1 MSRLANGVSRLGI
14 EVAGGASYAVGVSAN
29 GLVNIDRSW
38 LLLLTDLGVRVEN
51 VFRRAGLPLDL
62 QARESVKLD
71 VAEYCALYAALEA
84 ETQDPLLPIRI
95 AESVSPDA
103 FHPAIFAS
111 LCSPNLATALTRLS
125 GYKELVAP
133 MAVDVEESADGL
145 FVGVRW
151 LDPSAAMS
159 PGMAATELTLT
170 VQIARVGMRER
181 VVPMR
186 VEGLEALD
194 AAGAYATFFGVAPT
208 PSSRFGVT
216 FSSADARRPFLTASE
231 AMWDVFAPELQ
242 RRLTQLHATATT
254 AERVRTIL
262 LETLPSGEAT
272 VDGVAQRLG
281 VGART
286 LQRNLKREG
295 VTFKDVVSATRRDLA
310 MHYLKETPL
319 SHPEIAFL
327 IGFDEPSSFFRAF
340 KGWTGTTPQAV
351 RSAPGGA

>member
-1 MSRLANGVSRLGI
+1 MSG
-14 EVAGGASYAVGVSAN
+14 N

-38 LLLLTDLGVRVEN
+38 LLVRNDLGVNVAN

-71 VAEYCALYAALEA
+71 VAAYCSLYAALEA
-84 ETQDPLLPIRI
+84 ETDDPLLPIRI

-111 LCSPNLATALTRLS
+111 LCSPNLAIALSQLS
-125 GYKELVAP
+125 DYKQLVAP
-133 MAVDVEESADGL
+133 MAVEVEDGPDGL
-145 FVGVRW
+145 FVGVHW
-151 LDPSAAMS
+151 LDPGATMS

-170 VQIARVGMRER
+170 VQIARVGMRDR
-181 VVPMR
+181 VVPLR
-186 VEGLEALD
+186 VEGLEVLD
-194 AAGAYATFFGVAPT
+194 DDGAYARFFGVAPT
-208 PSSRFGVT
+208 PSARFGVT
-216 FSSADARRPFLTASE
+216 FSREDAQRPFLTASE
-231 AMWDVFAPELQ
+231 AVWDVFAPELQ

-254 AERVRTIL
+254 AERVRTVL

-272 VDGVAQRLG
+272 VEGVAKRLG

-340 KGWTGTTPQAV
+340 KSWTGTTPQAV